1 MEKTKVEDEAT
12 SKQKKKKKADKM
24 KDLMVLTKGELDL
37 IRDKIQE
44 ATIESWNI
52 VEDHYGALLA
62 SVAEQIVELN
72 ILAQMVRQSLQI
84 EERDGE

>member
-37 IRDKIQE
+37 IRDKI
-44 ATIESWNI
+44 
-52 VEDHYGALLA
+52 
-62 SVAEQIVELN
+62 
-72 ILAQMVRQSLQI
+72 
-84 EERDGE
+84 